1 MKPLHPTKPK
11 AIFVEG
17 KGKDK
22 VVEPPSEKQKLTVI
36 PDPRQALPAPEVTAR
51 PGVDVAHRITLNQA
65 ANTSDDA
72 LASRTVA
79 SVVHSLNLLGGEF
92 WDKLHGDNTSHL
104 VELGM
109 YAAILVSPTSIISHV
124 TSLIFTSTLKLFS
137 SILNSEYAKYPSLP
151 LNSRA
156 T

>member
-1 MKPLHPTKPK
+1 M
-11 AIFVEG
+11 
-17 KGKDK
+17 
-22 VVEPPSEKQKLTVI
+22 TVI
-36 PDPRQALPAPEVTAR
+36 PDPRLALHAPEVTAR

-72 LASRTVA
+72 LASQAVV
-79 SVVHSLNLLGGEF
+79 SVVRSLNLLGGEF

-109 YAAILVSPTSIISHV
+109 YATILISSTSIISHKIL
-124 TSLIFTSTLKLFS
+124 LIPVSTIKLFS

-151 LNSRA
+151 VNPRA